1 MNTLIQKLDYTLNDN
16 QFYIKRD
23 DLIPQYYGGNKVRI
37 AQEYYRD
44 MLEKKC
50 NCFVAYGSKNSNMCR
65 VIALMSV
72 EKGYPCVIV
81 YGCDES
87 KKNVLGIND
96 IIVKNSGVNIIETS
110 KNNVQETITKVCSQA
125 KQRGYFPYYIF
136 GNSLGRGN
144 EKTGVKGYI
153 SCYKEIKIYQEIEN
167 ILFDYIFVTSG
178 TGITQAGLIVGSIL
192 EKGKERIIG
201 ISISRVKRKQEEY
214 IYYCL
219 KQYFG
224 NTKIWDRDTI
234 VLT

>member
-1 MNTLIQKLDYTLNDN
+1 M
-16 QFYIKRD
+16 
-23 DLIPQYYGGNKVRI
+23 
-37 AQEYYRD
+37 
-44 MLEKKC
+44 
-50 NCFVAYGSKNSNMCR
+50 
-65 VIALMSV
+65 
-72 EKGYPCVIV
+72 
-81 YGCDES
+81 
-87 KKNVLGIND
+87 
-96 IIVKNSGVNIIETS
+96 
-110 KNNVQETITKVCSQA
+110 
-125 KQRGYFPYYIF
+125 
-136 GNSLGRGN
+136 GRGN

-224 NTKIWDRDTI
+224 NTKIWDRDIIQVYDETLQGGYGHISEKNKKCLVHSGPLLVKWFVWCII
-234 VLT
+234 VCFWKKVQRKKGNLPKKALRPRRETAIIDHARD